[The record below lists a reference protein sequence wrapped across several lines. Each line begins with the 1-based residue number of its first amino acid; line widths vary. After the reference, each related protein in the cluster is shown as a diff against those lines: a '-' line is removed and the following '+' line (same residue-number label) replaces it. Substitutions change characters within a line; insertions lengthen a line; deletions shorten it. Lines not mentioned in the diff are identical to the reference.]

1 MAEDERERREW
12 LSRRELLR
20 RAGLGTAVLLYS
32 GAAAKTSVA
41 GAPKYAK
48 KELRNTLKIIQW
60 RHFVPAYDTWLDSKY
75 IKIWGNKND
84 TDVIVDH
91 INLTDLPARAAS
103 EVAARSGHD
112 LFQHLSPPAAFEDQ
126 VINLKDVV
134 QDVTKKLG
142 KPKGLARR
150 STYNPK
156 TKKWFGFADN
166 YVPDPVHFRRD
177 WWGEAG
183 VRPTTWENVLR
194 GAAKLKADGHPI
206 GIGMSNELDS
216 NMALI
221 ALMQCFGAYIQNAD
235 AQVTLNTK
243 QTRDAVSFMAELY
256 RRGMTS
262 DVFAW
267 VPASNNNAF
276 LAGRI
281 SLAFNAISILRT
293 AEGQNPTLAQNT
305 AILPIPRGPKQALGL
320 EHVMGVYTIWKFAK
334 NKAAAQKFIID
345 LCTTYQ
351 QAFTNSKFYNF
362 PSFPQQVKN
371 VQRQLAQDKHKPL
384 GKYTILGTIANKYT
398 HNVGYPGFS
407 NAAIDELFNTYL
419 IPQMFAQVA
428 QKKMSAA
435 DAASAADQQIRQIYA
450 KWRKRKKI

>member
-32 GAAAKTSVA
+32 GAAPKTSVA
-41 GAPKYAK
+41 GVPRFRH
-48 KELRNTLKIIQW
+48 KELAKTLRIIQW
-60 RHFVPAYDTWLDSKY
+60 RHFVPAYDTWFDNTYTKV
-75 IKIWGNKND
+75 WGRKND
-84 TDVIVDH
+84 TEVIVDH

-112 LFQHLSPPAAFEDQ
+112 IFQHLSPPAAFEDQ
-126 VINLKDVV
+126 VLNLKDVV

-142 KPKGLARR
+142 PMKGLARR

-156 TKKWFGFADN
+156 TKKWFGMADN
-166 YVPDPVHFRRD
+166 YVPDPVHYRRD

-183 VRPTTWENVLR
+183 VRPTTWDNVLR

-243 QTRDAVSFMAELY
+243 QTRDAVQYMANLY

-293 AEGQNPTLAQNT
+293 AEGQNPALAQNT

-320 EHVMGVYTIWKFAK
+320 EHVMGVHTIWKFAQE
-334 NKAAAQKFIID
+334 KALAKKYIRD
-345 LCTTYQ
+345 Q
-351 QAFTNSKFYNF
+351 QLQYIGHFLNSKFYNF
-362 PSFPQQVKN
+362 PAWPKAVPNIRKK
-371 VQRQLAQDKHKPL
+371 LARDPS
-384 GKYTILGTIANKYT
+384 GKYTVLDKISRTAT
-398 HNVGYPGFS
+398 TNVGFPGYS
-407 NAAIDELFNTYL
+407 NAAIDEVFNTFL
-419 IPQMFAQVA
+419 IPQMFAEVA
-428 QKKMSAA
+428 QGNKSAA
-435 DAASAADQQIRQIYA
+435 ESVRDTTNEVRRIFR
-450 KWRKRKKI
+450 KWRGRGKI

>member
-12 LSRRELLR
+12 VSRRELLR

-32 GAAAKTSVA
+32 GAAPKTSVA
-41 GAPKYAK
+41 GVPRFRH
-48 KELRNTLKIIQW
+48 KELAKTLRIIQW
-60 RHFVPAYDTWLDSKY
+60 RHFVPAYDTWFDNTYTKV
-75 IKIWGNKND
+75 WGRKND
-84 TDVIVDH
+84 TEVIVDH

-112 LFQHLSPPAAFEDQ
+112 IFQHLSPPAAFEDQ
-126 VINLKDVV
+126 VINLRDVV

-142 KPKGLARR
+142 PMKGLARR

-156 TKKWFGFADN
+156 TKKWFGMADN
-166 YVPDPVHFRRD
+166 YVPDPVHYRRD

-194 GAAKLKADGHPI
+194 GAARLKADGHPV

-221 ALMQCFGAYIQNAD
+221 ALMQCFGAYIQNKD

-293 AEGQNPTLAQNT
+293 AEAQNPALAQNT
-305 AILPIPRGPKQALGL
+305 AILPIPKGPRQALGL
-320 EHVMGVYTIWKFAK
+320 EHVMGVHTIWKFAQE
-334 NKAAAQKFIID
+334 KALAKKYIRD
-345 LCTTYQ
+345 Q
-351 QAFTNSKFYNF
+351 QLQYIGHFLNSKFYNF
-362 PSFPQQVKN
+362 PAWPKAVPNIKKKL
-371 VQRQLAQDKHKPL
+371 QRDPS
-384 GKYTILGTIANKYT
+384 GKYTVLDKISRTAT
-398 HNVGYPGFS
+398 TNVGFPGYS
-407 NAAIDELFNTYL
+407 NAAIDEVFNTWL

-428 QKKMSAA
+428 QGNKSAA
-435 DAASAADQQIRQIYA
+435 ESVRDTTTEVRRIFR
-450 KWRKRKKI
+450 KWRARGKI

>member
-12 LSRRELLR
+12 LSRRALLR

-32 GAAAKTSVA
+32 GAAPKTSVA
-41 GAPKYAK
+41 GVPKFRHR
-48 KELRNTLKIIQW
+48 ELQKTLRIIQW
-60 RHFVPAYDTWLDSKY
+60 RHFVPAYDTWFDNTYTKV
-75 IKIWGNKND
+75 WGRKND
-84 TDVIVDH
+84 TEVIVDH

-112 LFQHLSPPAAFEDQ
+112 IFQHLSPPAAFEDQ
-126 VINLKDVV
+126 VLNLKDVV

-142 KPKGLARR
+142 PMKGLARR

-156 TKKWFGFADN
+156 TKKWFGMADN
-166 YVPDPVHFRRD
+166 YVPDPVHYRRD

-183 VRPTTWENVLR
+183 VRPTTWDNVLK

-243 QTRDAVSFMAELY
+243 QTRDAVQYMANLY

-293 AEGQNPTLAQNT
+293 AEDQNPTLARNT

-320 EHVMGVYTIWKFAK
+320 EHVMGVHTIWKFAQE
-334 NKAAAQKFIID
+334 KALAKKYIRD
-345 LCTTYQ
+345 Q
-351 QAFTNSKFYNF
+351 QLQYIGHFLNSKYYNF
-362 PSFPQQVKN
+362 PAWPRAVPNIRKKL
-371 VQRQLAQDKHKPL
+371 QRDPS
-384 GKYTILGTIANKYT
+384 GKYAVLDRISKTATT
-398 HNVGYPGFS
+398 NVGFPGYS
-407 NAAIDELFNTYL
+407 NAAIDEVFNKFL

-428 QKKMSAA
+428 QGNKSAA
-435 DAASAADQQIRQIYA
+435 ESVRDTTTEVRRIFR
-450 KWRKRKKI
+450 KWRGRGKI

>member
-12 LSRRELLR
+12 VSRRELLR

-41 GAPKYAK
+41 GVPKFRH
-48 KELRNTLKIIQW
+48 KELAKTLRIIQW
-60 RHFVPAYDTWLDSKY
+60 RHFVPAYDTWFDNTYTKV
-75 IKIWGNKND
+75 WGRKND
-84 TDVIVDH
+84 TEVIVDH

-112 LFQHLSPPAAFEDQ
+112 IFQHLSPPAAFEDQ
-126 VINLKDVV
+126 VLNLKDVV
-134 QDVTKKLG
+134 QDVNQKLG
-142 KPKGLARR
+142 PMKGLARR

-156 TKKWFGFADN
+156 TKKWFGMADN
-166 YVPDPVHFRRD
+166 YVPDPVHYRRD

-183 VRPTTWENVLR
+183 VRPTTWDNVLK

-243 QTRDAVSFMAELY
+243 QTRDAVQYMANLY

-293 AEGQNPTLAQNT
+293 AEGQNPALAQNT

-320 EHVMGVYTIWKFAK
+320 EHVMGVHTIWKFAQE
-334 NKAAAQKFIID
+334 KALAKKYIRD
-345 LCTTYQ
+345 Q
-351 QAFTNSKFYNF
+351 QLQYIGHFLNSKFYNF
-362 PSFPQQVKN
+362 PAWPKAVPNIKKK
-371 VQRQLAQDKHKPL
+371 LARDPS
-384 GKYTILGTIANKYT
+384 GKYTVLDKISRTAT
-398 HNVGYPGFS
+398 TNVGFPGYS
-407 NAAIDELFNTYL
+407 NAAIDEVFNTFL

-428 QKKMSAA
+428 QGNKSAA
-435 DAASAADQQIRQIYA
+435 ESVRDTTNEVRRIFR
-450 KWRKRKKI
+450 KWRGRGKI

>member
-20 RAGLGTAVLLYS
+20 RAGLGTTLLLYS

-41 GAPKYAK
+41 GVPKFRH
-48 KELRNTLKIIQW
+48 KELAKTLRIIQW
-60 RHFVPAYDTWLDSKY
+60 RHFVPAYDTWFDNTYTKV
-75 IKIWGNKND
+75 WGRKND
-84 TDVIVDH
+84 CEVIVDH

-126 VINLKDVV
+126 VLNLKDVV

-166 YVPDPVHFRRD
+166 YVPDPIHYRRD
-177 WWGEAG
+177 WWGETG
-183 VRPTTWENVLR
+183 FRPTTWDNLLK

-221 ALMQCFGAYIQNAD
+221 AMMQCFGAFIQNDD

-293 AEGQNPTLAQNT
+293 AEGQNPTLARNT
-305 AILPIPRGPKQALGL
+305 SILPIPKGPRQALGL
-320 EHVMGVYTIWKFAK
+320 EHVMGVYTIWKFAQEK
-334 NKAAAQKFIID
+334 GLAKKYIRD
-345 LCTTYQ
+345 Q
-351 QAFTNSKFYNF
+351 QLQYIGHFLNSKFYNF
-362 PSFPQQVKN
+362 PAWPKAVPNIKKKL
-371 VQRQLAQDKHKPL
+371 QRDPS
-384 GKYTILGTIANKYT
+384 GKYTVLDRISRTAT
-398 HNVGYPGFS
+398 TNVGFPGYS
-407 NAAIDELFNTYL
+407 NAAIDEVFNTFL

-428 QKKMSAA
+428 QGNKSAA
-435 DAASAADQQIRQIYA
+435 ESVRDTTNEVRRVFR
-450 KWRKRKKI
+450 KWRGRGKI

>member
-166 YVPDPVHFRRD
+166 YVPDPVHYRRD

-320 EHVMGVYTIWKFAK
+320 EHVMGVYTIWKFAA
-334 NKAAAQKFIID
+334 NKALAKKYIRD
-345 LCTTYQ
+345 Q
-351 QAFTNSKFYNF
+351 QLQYIGHFLNSKFYNF
-362 PSFPQQVKN
+362 PAWPKAVPNIKKK
-371 VQRQLAQDKHKPL
+371 LARDPS
-384 GKYTILGTIANKYT
+384 GKYTVLDKISRTAT
-398 HNVGYPGFS
+398 TNVGFPGYS
-407 NAAIDELFNTYL
+407 NAAIDEIFNTNL

-428 QKKMSAA
+428 QGNKSAA
-435 DAASAADQQIRQIYA
+435 ESVRDTTGEVQRIFR
-450 KWRKRKKI
+450 KWRGRGKI

>member
-32 GAAAKTSVA
+32 GAAPKTSVA
-41 GAPKYAK
+41 GVPKFRH
-48 KELRNTLKIIQW
+48 KELAKTLRIIQW
-60 RHFVPAYDTWLDSKY
+60 RHFVPAYDTWFDNTYTKV
-75 IKIWGNKND
+75 WGRKND
-84 TDVIVDH
+84 TEVIVDH

-112 LFQHLSPPAAFEDQ
+112 IFQHLSPPAAFEDQ
-126 VINLKDVV
+126 VLNLKDVV

-142 KPKGLARR
+142 PMKGLARR

-156 TKKWFGFADN
+156 TKKWFGMADN
-166 YVPDPVHFRRD
+166 YVPDPVHYRRD

-194 GAAKLKADGHPI
+194 GAARLKADGHPI

-243 QTRDAVSFMAELY
+243 QTRAAVQYMAELY

-320 EHVMGVYTIWKFAK
+320 EHVMGVHTIWKFAQE
-334 NKAAAQKFIID
+334 KALAKKYIRD
-345 LCTTYQ
+345 Q
-351 QAFTNSKFYNF
+351 QLQYIGHFLNSKYYNF
-362 PSFPQQVKN
+362 PAWPRAVPNIKKKL
-371 VQRQLAQDKHKPL
+371 QRDPS
-384 GKYTILGTIANKYT
+384 GKYAVLDKISQTATT
-398 HNVGYPGFS
+398 NVGFPGYS
-407 NAAIDELFNTYL
+407 NAAIDEVFNTFL

-428 QKKMSAA
+428 QGNKSAA
-435 DAASAADQQIRQIYA
+435 DSVRDTTNEVRRIFR
-450 KWRKRKKI
+450 KWRGRGKI

>member
-32 GAAAKTSVA
+32 GAAPKTSVA
-41 GAPKYAK
+41 GVPKFRH
-48 KELRNTLKIIQW
+48 KELAKTLRIIQW
-60 RHFVPAYDTWLDSKY
+60 RHFVPAYDTWFDNTYTKV
-75 IKIWGNKND
+75 WGRKND
-84 TDVIVDH
+84 TEVIVDH

-112 LFQHLSPPAAFEDQ
+112 IFQHLSPPAAFEDQ
-126 VINLKDVV
+126 VLNLKDVV

-142 KPKGLARR
+142 PMKGLARR

-156 TKKWFGFADN
+156 TKKWFGMADN
-166 YVPDPVHFRRD
+166 YVPDPVHYRRD

-183 VRPTTWENVLR
+183 VRPTTWDNVLK

-243 QTRDAVSFMAELY
+243 QTRDAVQYMANLY

-293 AEGQNPTLAQNT
+293 AEGQNPSLAQNT

-320 EHVMGVYTIWKFAK
+320 EHVMGVHTIWKFAQE
-334 NKAAAQKFIID
+334 KALAKKYIRD
-345 LCTTYQ
+345 Q
-351 QAFTNSKFYNF
+351 QLQYIGHFLNSKFYNF
-362 PSFPQQVKN
+362 PAWPRAVPNIKKKL
-371 VQRQLAQDKHKPL
+371 QRDPS
-384 GKYTILGTIANKYT
+384 GKYAVLDRISRTATT
-398 HNVGYPGFS
+398 NVGFPGYS
-407 NAAIDELFNTYL
+407 NAAIDEVFNTFL

-428 QKKMSAA
+428 QGNKSAA
-435 DAASAADQQIRQIYA
+435 ESVRETTNEVRRIFR
-450 KWRKRKKI
+450 KWRGRGKI

>member
-32 GAAAKTSVA
+32 GAAPKTSVA
-41 GAPKYAK
+41 GVPKFRH
-48 KELRNTLKIIQW
+48 KELAKTLRIIQW
-60 RHFVPAYDTWLDSKY
+60 RHFVPAYDTWFDNTYTKV
-75 IKIWGNKND
+75 WGRKND
-84 TDVIVDH
+84 CEVIVDH

-112 LFQHLSPPAAFEDQ
+112 IFQHLSPPAAFEDQ

-142 KPKGLARR
+142 AQKGLARR

-156 TKKWFGFADN
+156 TKKWFGMADN
-166 YVPDPVHFRRD
+166 YVPDPVHYRRD

-221 ALMQCFGAYIQNAD
+221 ALMQCYGAFIQNAD

-243 QTRDAVSFMAELY
+243 QTRQAVQYMAELY

-293 AEGQNPTLAQNT
+293 AEGQNPSLAQNT
-305 AILPIPRGPKQALGL
+305 AILPIPKGPRQALGL
-320 EHVMGVYTIWKFAK
+320 EHVMGVHTIWKFAQE
-334 NKAAAQKFIID
+334 KALAKKYIRD
-345 LCTTYQ
+345 Q
-351 QAFTNSKFYNF
+351 QLQYIGHFLNSKFYNF
-362 PSFPQQVKN
+362 PAWPKAVPNIKKKL
-371 VQRQLAQDKHKPL
+371 QRDPS
-384 GKYTILGTIANKYT
+384 GKYTVLDRISRTAT
-398 HNVGYPGFS
+398 TNVGFPGYS
-407 NAAIDELFNTYL
+407 NAAIDEVFNTWL

-428 QKKMSAA
+428 QGNKSAA
-435 DAASAADQQIRQIYA
+435 DSVRETTAEVRRIFR
-450 KWRKRKKI
+450 KWRARGKI

>member
-32 GAAAKTSVA
+32 GAAPKTSVA
-41 GAPKYAK
+41 GVPRFRH
-48 KELRNTLKIIQW
+48 KELAKTLRIIQW
-60 RHFVPAYDTWLDSKY
+60 RHFVPAYDTWFDNTYTKV
-75 IKIWGNKND
+75 WGRKND
-84 TDVIVDH
+84 TEVIVDH

-112 LFQHLSPPAAFEDQ
+112 IFQHLSPPAAFEDQ
-126 VINLKDVV
+126 VLNLKDVV

-142 KPKGLARR
+142 PMKGLARR

-156 TKKWFGFADN
+156 TKKWFGMADN
-166 YVPDPVHFRRD
+166 YVPDPVHYRRD

-221 ALMQCFGAYIQNAD
+221 ALMQCFGAYIQNDD

-243 QTRDAVSFMAELY
+243 QTRAAVSFMAELY

-293 AEGQNPTLAQNT
+293 AEGQNPTLARNT
-305 AILPIPRGPKQALGL
+305 SILPIPKGPRQALGL
-320 EHVMGVYTIWKFAK
+320 EHVMGVHTIWKFAQE
-334 NKAAAQKFIID
+334 KALAKKYIRD
-345 LCTTYQ
+345 Q
-351 QAFTNSKFYNF
+351 QLQYIGHFLNSKFYNF
-362 PSFPQQVKN
+362 PAWPKAVPNIKKK
-371 VQRQLAQDKHKPL
+371 LAKDPS
-384 GKYTILGTIANKYT
+384 GKYTVLDRISRTAT
-398 HNVGYPGFS
+398 TNVGFPGYS
-407 NAAIDELFNTYL
+407 NAAIDEVFNTFL

-428 QKKMSAA
+428 QGNKSAA
-435 DAASAADQQIRQIYA
+435 ESVRDTTNEVRRIFT
-450 KWRKRKKI
+450 KWRGRGKI

>member
-41 GAPKYAK
+41 GVPRFRH
-48 KELRNTLKIIQW
+48 KELAKTLRIIQW
-60 RHFVPAYDTWLDSKY
+60 RHFVPAYDTWFDNTYTKV
-75 IKIWGNKND
+75 WGRKND
-84 TDVIVDH
+84 TEVIVDH

-112 LFQHLSPPAAFEDQ
+112 IFQHLSPPAAFEDQ
-126 VINLKDVV
+126 VLNLKDVV
-134 QDVTKKLG
+134 QDVNQKLG
-142 KPKGLARR
+142 RMKGLARR

-156 TKKWFGFADN
+156 TKKWFGMADN
-166 YVPDPVHFRRD
+166 YVPDPVHYRRD

-183 VRPTTWENVLR
+183 VRPTTWDNVLK

-243 QTRDAVSFMAELY
+243 QTRDAVQYMANLY

-293 AEGQNPTLAQNT
+293 AEGQNPALAQNT

-320 EHVMGVYTIWKFAK
+320 EHVMGVHTIWKFAQE
-334 NKAAAQKFIID
+334 KALAKKYIRD
-345 LCTTYQ
+345 Q
-351 QAFTNSKFYNF
+351 QLQYIGHFLNSKFYNF
-362 PSFPQQVKN
+362 PAWPKAVPNIKKKL
-371 VQRQLAQDKHKPL
+371 QRDPS
-384 GKYTILGTIANKYT
+384 GKYTVLDRISKTAT
-398 HNVGYPGFS
+398 TNVGFPGYS
-407 NAAIDELFNTYL
+407 NAAIDEVFNTFL

-428 QKKMSAA
+428 QGNKSAA
-435 DAASAADQQIRQIYA
+435 DSVRDTTNEVRRIFR
-450 KWRKRKKI
+450 KWRARGKI

>member
-20 RAGLGTAVLLYS
+20 RAGLGSAVLLYS

-41 GAPKYAK
+41 GVPRFRH
-48 KELRNTLKIIQW
+48 KELAKTLRIIQW
-60 RHFVPAYDTWLDSKY
+60 RHFVPAYDTWFDNTYTKV
-75 IKIWGNKND
+75 WGRKND
-84 TDVIVDH
+84 TEVIVDH

-112 LFQHLSPPAAFEDQ
+112 IFQHLSPPAAFEDQ
-126 VINLKDVV
+126 VINLRDVV

-142 KPKGLARR
+142 PQKGLARR

-156 TKKWFGFADN
+156 TKKWFGMADN
-166 YVPDPVHFRRD
+166 YVPDPVHYRRD
-177 WWGEAG
+177 WWGEVG

-194 GAAKLKADGHPI
+194 GAARLKADGHPI

-221 ALMQCFGAYIQNAD
+221 ALMQCFGAFIQNKD

-293 AEGQNPTLAQNT
+293 AEGQNPALAQNT
-305 AILPIPRGPKQALGL
+305 AILPIPKGPRQALGL
-320 EHVMGVYTIWKFAK
+320 EHVMGVHTIWKFAQE
-334 NKAAAQKFIID
+334 KALAKKYIRD
-345 LCTTYQ
+345 Q
-351 QAFTNSKFYNF
+351 QLQYIGHFLNSKFYNF
-362 PSFPQQVKN
+362 PAWPKAVPNIKKK
-371 VQRQLAQDKHKPL
+371 LARDPS
-384 GKYTILGTIANKYT
+384 GKYTVLDKISRTAT
-398 HNVGYPGFS
+398 TNVGFPGYS
-407 NAAIDELFNTYL
+407 NAAIDEVFNTFL
-419 IPQMFAQVA
+419 IPQMFAEVA
-428 QKKMSAA
+428 QGNKSAA
-435 DAASAADQQIRQIYA
+435 ESVRDTTNEVRRIFR
-450 KWRKRKKI
+450 KWRGRGKI

>member
-1 MAEDERERREW
+1 MAEDDRERREW

-20 RAGLGTAVLLYS
+20 RAGLGSAVLLYS

-41 GAPKYAK
+41 GAPKFRH
-48 KELRNTLKIIQW
+48 KELAKTLRIIQW
-60 RHFVPAYDTWLDSKY
+60 VHFVPAYDTWNTNTYTKV
-75 IKIWGNKND
+75 WGRKND
-84 TDVIVDH
+84 CEVIVDR

-126 VINLKDVV
+126 VLNLKDVV

-142 KPKGLARR
+142 PMKGLARR

-166 YVPDPVHFRRD
+166 YVPDPVHYRRD

-183 VRPTTWENVLR
+183 VRPTTWQNVLS

-221 ALMQCFGAYIQNAD
+221 ALMQCFGAFIQNDD

-243 QTRDAVSFMAELY
+243 QTRAAVQFMAELY

-267 VPASNNNAF
+267 TPASNNNAF

-293 AEGQNPTLAQNT
+293 AEGQNPTLARNT
-305 AILPIPRGPKQALGL
+305 AILPIPKGPRQALGL
-320 EHVMGVYTIWKFAK
+320 EHVMGVYTIWKFAQE
-334 NKAAAQKFIID
+334 KALAKKFIRD
-345 LCTTYQ
+345 Q
-351 QAFTNSKFYNF
+351 QLQYIGHFLNSKFYNF
-362 PSFPQQVKN
+362 PAWPRAVPNIKKKL
-371 VQRQLAQDKHKPL
+371 QRDPS
-384 GKYTILGTIANKYT
+384 GKYTVLDRISRTAT
-398 HNVGYPGFS
+398 TNVGFPGYS
-407 NAAIDELFNTYL
+407 NAAIDEVFNTFL

-428 QKKMSAA
+428 QGNKSAA
-435 DAASAADQQIRQIYA
+435 DSVSDTTGEVRRIFR
-450 KWRKRKKI
+450 KWRARGKI

>member
-41 GAPKYAK
+41 GVPKFRHR
-48 KELRNTLKIIQW
+48 ELQKTLRIIQW
-60 RHFVPAYDTWLDSKY
+60 RHFVPAYDTWFDNTYTKL
-75 IKIWGNKND
+75 WGRRND
-84 TDVIVDH
+84 TEVIVDH

-112 LFQHLSPPAAFEDQ
+112 IFQHLSPPAAFEDQ
-126 VINLKDVV
+126 VLNLRDVV

-142 KPKGLARR
+142 PMKGLARR

-156 TKKWFGFADN
+156 TKKWFGMADN
-166 YVPDPVHFRRD
+166 YVPDPVHYRRD

-183 VRPTTWENVLR
+183 VRPTTWDNVLK

-221 ALMQCFGAYIQNAD
+221 ALMQCFGSYIQNAD

-243 QTRDAVSFMAELY
+243 QTRAAVQYMAELY

-320 EHVMGVYTIWKFAK
+320 EHVMGVHTIWKFAQE
-334 NKAAAQKFIID
+334 KALAKKYIRD
-345 LCTTYQ
+345 Q
-351 QAFTNSKFYNF
+351 QLQYIGHFLNSKFYNF
-362 PSFPQQVKN
+362 PAWPKAVPNIKKKL
-371 VQRQLAQDKHKPL
+371 QRDPS
-384 GKYTILGTIANKYT
+384 GKYTVLDRISRTAT
-398 HNVGYPGFS
+398 TNVGFPGYS
-407 NAAIDELFNTYL
+407 NAAIDEVFNTFL

-428 QKKMSAA
+428 QGNKSAA
-435 DAASAADQQIRQIYA
+435 DSVRDTTNEVRRIFR
-450 KWRKRKKI
+450 KWRGRGKI

>member
-32 GAAAKTSVA
+32 GAAPKTSVA
-41 GAPKYAK
+41 GVPKFRH
-48 KELRNTLKIIQW
+48 KELAKTLRIIQW
-60 RHFVPAYDTWLDSKY
+60 RHFVPAYDTWFDNTYTKV
-75 IKIWGNKND
+75 WGRKND
-84 TDVIVDH
+84 TEVIVDH

-112 LFQHLSPPAAFEDQ
+112 IFQHLSPPAAFEDQ
-126 VINLKDVV
+126 VLNLKDVV

-142 KPKGLARR
+142 PMKGLARR

-156 TKKWFGFADN
+156 TKKWFGMADN
-166 YVPDPVHFRRD
+166 YVPDPVHYRRD

-183 VRPTTWENVLR
+183 VRPTTWDNVLK

-243 QTRDAVSFMAELY
+243 QTRDAVQYMANLY

-293 AEGQNPTLAQNT
+293 AEGQNPTLARNT

-320 EHVMGVYTIWKFAK
+320 EHVMGVHTIWKFAQE
-334 NKAAAQKFIID
+334 KALAKKYIRD
-345 LCTTYQ
+345 Q
-351 QAFTNSKFYNF
+351 QLQYIGHFLNSKFYNF
-362 PSFPQQVKN
+362 PAWPKAVPNIKKKL
-371 VQRQLAQDKHKPL
+371 QRDPS
-384 GKYTILGTIANKYT
+384 GKYAVLDKISRTATT
-398 HNVGYPGFS
+398 NVGFPGYS
-407 NAAIDELFNTYL
+407 NAAIDEVFNTFL

-428 QKKMSAA
+428 QGNKSAA
-435 DAASAADQQIRQIYA
+435 ESVRDTTSEVRRIFR
-450 KWRKRKKI
+450 KWRGRGKI

>member
-41 GAPKYAK
+41 GVPKFRHR
-48 KELRNTLKIIQW
+48 ELQKTLRIIQW
-60 RHFVPAYDTWLDSKY
+60 RHFVPAYDTWFDNTYTKV
-75 IKIWGNKND
+75 WGRKND
-84 TDVIVDH
+84 TEVIVDH

-112 LFQHLSPPAAFEDQ
+112 IFQHLSPPAAFEDQ
-126 VINLKDVV
+126 VLNLKDVV

-142 KPKGLARR
+142 PMKGLARR

-156 TKKWFGFADN
+156 TKKWFGMADN
-166 YVPDPVHFRRD
+166 YVPDPVHYRRD

-243 QTRDAVSFMAELY
+243 QTRAAVQYMAELY

-293 AEGQNPTLAQNT
+293 AEGQNPTLARNT

-320 EHVMGVYTIWKFAK
+320 EHVMGVHTIWKFAQE
-334 NKAAAQKFIID
+334 KALAKKYIRD
-345 LCTTYQ
+345 Q
-351 QAFTNSKFYNF
+351 QLQYIGHFLNSKFYNF
-362 PSFPQQVKN
+362 PAWPKAVPNIKKKL
-371 VQRQLAQDKHKPL
+371 QRDPS
-384 GKYTILGTIANKYT
+384 GKYTVLDRISRTAT
-398 HNVGYPGFS
+398 TNVGFPGYS
-407 NAAIDELFNTYL
+407 NAAIDEVFNTFL

-428 QKKMSAA
+428 QGNKSRRGLRPRH
-435 DAASAADQQIRQIYA
+435 D
-450 KWRKRKKI
+450 

>member
-32 GAAAKTSVA
+32 GAAPKTSVA
-41 GAPKYAK
+41 GVPKFRHR
-48 KELRNTLKIIQW
+48 ELQKTLRIIQW
-60 RHFVPAYDTWLDSKY
+60 RHFVPAYDTWFDNTYTKV
-75 IKIWGNKND
+75 WGRKND
-84 TDVIVDH
+84 CEVIVDH

-112 LFQHLSPPAAFEDQ
+112 IFQHLSPPAAFEDQ
-126 VINLKDVV
+126 VLNLRDVV

-142 KPKGLARR
+142 PMKGLARR

-156 TKKWFGFADN
+156 TKKWFGMADN
-166 YVPDPVHFRRD
+166 YVPDPVHYRRD

-194 GAAKLKADGHPI
+194 GAARLKADGHPI

-235 AQVTLNTK
+235 AQVTLNTR
-243 QTRDAVSFMAELY
+243 QTRAAVQYMSELY

-293 AEGQNPTLAQNT
+293 AEDQNPTLARNT

-320 EHVMGVYTIWKFAK
+320 EHVMGVHTIWKFAQE
-334 NKAAAQKFIID
+334 KALAKKYIRD
-345 LCTTYQ
+345 Q
-351 QAFTNSKFYNF
+351 QLQYIGHFLNSKFYNF
-362 PSFPQQVKN
+362 PAWPKAVPNIKKKL
-371 VQRQLAQDKHKPL
+371 QRDPS
-384 GKYTILGTIANKYT
+384 GKYTVLDRISKTAT
-398 HNVGYPGFS
+398 TNVGFPGYS
-407 NAAIDELFNTYL
+407 NAAIDEVFNTFL

-428 QKKMSAA
+428 QGNKSAA
-435 DAASAADQQIRQIYA
+435 DSVRDTTNEVRRIFR
-450 KWRKRKKI
+450 KWRARGKI

>member
-32 GAAAKTSVA
+32 GAAPKTSVA
-41 GAPKYAK
+41 GAPKFRNR
-48 KELRNTLKIIQW
+48 ELQKTLRIIQW
-60 RHFVPAYDTWLDSKY
+60 RHFVPAYDTWFDNTYTKV
-75 IKIWGNKND
+75 WGRKND
-84 TDVIVDH
+84 CEVIVDH
-91 INLTDLPARAAS
+91 ILLTDLPARAAS
-103 EVAARSGHD
+103 EVASRSGHD
-112 LFQHLSPPAAFEDQ
+112 IFQHLSPPAAFEDQ
-126 VINLKDVV
+126 VLNLKDVV

-142 KPKGLARR
+142 PMKALARR

-156 TKKWFGFADN
+156 TKKWFGMADN
-166 YVPDPVHFRRD
+166 YVPDPVHYRRD
-177 WWGEAG
+177 WWGEVG
-183 VRPTTWENVLR
+183 VKPTTWENVLR
-194 GAAKLKADGHPI
+194 GAARLKSDGHPI

-221 ALMQCFGAYIQNAD
+221 ALMQCFGAYIQNRD

-293 AEGQNPTLAQNT
+293 AEDQNPSLARNT
-305 AILPIPRGPKQALGL
+305 AILPIPKGPRQALGL
-320 EHVMGVYTIWKFAK
+320 EHVMGVHTIWKFARE
-334 NKAAAQKFIID
+334 KALAKKYIRD
-345 LCTTYQ
+345 Q
-351 QAFTNSKFYNF
+351 QLQYIGHFLNSKFYNF
-362 PSFPQQVKN
+362 PAWPKAVPNIRKKLQKDPS
-371 VQRQLAQDKHKPL
+371 
-384 GKYTILGTIANKYT
+384 GKYTVLDRISRTAT
-398 HNVGYPGFS
+398 TNVGHPGYS
-407 NAAIDELFNTYL
+407 NAAIDEIFNAGL

-428 QKKMSAA
+428 QGNKSAA
-435 DAASAADQQIRQIYA
+435 DSVRDTTGEVRRIFR
-450 KWRKRKKI
+450 KWRARGKI